1 MSMLLLFVMKCFAVL
16 LAVCGA
22 LVNGPYCLITTAV
35 SADLGTHPSLHG
47 NSMALATVTAII
59 DGTGSMGLFHEH
71 INAFNVRYSKLL
83 LFEGLSA
90 ILV

>member
-1 MSMLLLFVMKCFAVL
+1 ML

-47 NSMALATVTAII
+47 NNKALATVTAII
-59 DGTGSMGLFHEH
+59 DGTGSMGQFPWVKFLLG
-71 INAFNVRYSKLL
+71 RYGHLRDSIREALP
-83 LFEGLSA
+83 LS
-90 ILV
+90 VEVW